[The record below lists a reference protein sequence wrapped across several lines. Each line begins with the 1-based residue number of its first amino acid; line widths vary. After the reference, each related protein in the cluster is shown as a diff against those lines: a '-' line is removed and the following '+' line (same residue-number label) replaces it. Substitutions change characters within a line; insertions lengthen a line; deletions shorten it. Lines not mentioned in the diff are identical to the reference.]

1 MEEVREGNTAYQ
13 QGHCT
18 GEDLA
23 LTLCMIA
30 ITLGWVSL
38 LGSVLQRSTFPST
51 AQIPVE
57 KVAGCIG
64 GRWLKAHPVP
74 WRLKKWLWTTKSQFH
89 SCFHLCH
96 SPNPVTMRLMCA
108 EGVGYVPKC
117 WTSWIPDFRRFLLH
131 FGAIQPQVTCPKSPT
146 KTMCVQCVLFSL
158 AFIMSTYTITSNM
171 CASCFFP
178 LLD

>member
-1 MEEVREGNTAYQ
+1 MVGQKITFDSSVFLLVIKIQFLFLESKDGHVFSLQSKAEPMEEVREGNTAYQ

-64 GRWLKAHPVP
+64 GR
-74 WRLKKWLWTTKSQFH
+74 
-89 SCFHLCH
+89 
-96 SPNPVTMRLMCA
+96 
-108 EGVGYVPKC
+108 
-117 WTSWIPDFRRFLLH
+117 
-131 FGAIQPQVTCPKSPT
+131 
-146 KTMCVQCVLFSL
+146 
-158 AFIMSTYTITSNM
+158 
-171 CASCFFP
+171 
-178 LLD
+178 